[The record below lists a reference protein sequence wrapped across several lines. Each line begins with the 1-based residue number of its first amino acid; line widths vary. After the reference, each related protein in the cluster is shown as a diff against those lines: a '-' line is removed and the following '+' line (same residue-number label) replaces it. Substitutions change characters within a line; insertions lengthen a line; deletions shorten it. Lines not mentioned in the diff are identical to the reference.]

1 MFSHKIQIDD
11 IYSQDS
17 IHKALIVCHD
27 DNLFN
32 DLFTELQMDE
42 YPICNIYEINSF
54 KKDLKRILMIDYID
68 FNNIDKLLSQ
78 NDIDKL
84 STVFMLDYQY
94 IDKKL
99 PRINNAD
106 IKYYIINK

>member
-1 MFSHKIQIDD
+1 MYSHKLQIDD
-11 IYSQDS
+11 IYSRDS
-17 IHKALIVCHD
+17 IYKALIVCHD
-27 DNLFN
+27 DKLFD
-32 DLFTELQMDE
+32 DLFTKLEMDE

-54 KKDLKRILMIDYID
+54 KKDLKRVLMIDYID
-68 FNNIDKLLSQ
+68 FNNLDKLLSQ

-84 STVFMLDYQY
+84 TNVFMIDYHFN
-94 IDKKL
+94 DKKL